1 VSARQREFRVSPE
14 EAEGRLDAFVA
25 ARAGISR
32 AAAAKLI
39 SAGSVLVDGRTASK
53 SSRVAEG
60 MRVDVSLP
68 LEISREPQAEDIP
81 VSVVFE
87 DDHLLVVSKPAGLV
101 VHPAPGHSSGT
112 LVNALLA
119 RAGAQPAGGEA
130 GRPGIVHR
138 LDAGTSGL
146 MIVAKDEVTHAALT
160 EALAARA
167 ITRIYLALVD
177 GVPDT
182 DTTTIDAPIGRSSRD
197 RKKMAVVAGGRP
209 AVTEITVLEMLP
221 DTALVEARPLTGR
234 THQIRVHLKAAG
246 HPVVGDRVY
255 GRNQKLAAALGLER
269 PFLHAARLSFE
280 HPSTGARIELDDPLP
295 PDLQVALAA
304 ARTRS

>member
-1 VSARQREFRVSPE
+1 MAVR
-14 EAEGRLDAFVA
+14 
-25 ARAGISR
+25 
-32 AAAAKLI
+32 
-39 SAGSVLVDGRTASK
+39 
-53 SSRVAEG
+53 
-60 MRVDVSLP
+60 VSLP
-68 LEISREPQAEDIP
+68 EEVSRQLQAEDIP
-81 VSVVFE
+81 VRIVYE
-87 DDHLLVVSKPAGLV
+87 DQNLLVVSKPAGLV

-119 RAGAQPAGGEA
+119 RVGAAPAGGDD

-146 MIVAKDEVTHAALT
+146 MIVAKDEAAHAALS

-167 ITRIYLALVD
+167 ITRIYLALVE
-177 GVPDT
+177 GNLDT
-182 DTTTIDAPIGRSSRD
+182 DNATIDAPIGRSLRD

-209 AVTEITVLEMLP
+209 AVTEIKVLEKLP
-221 DTALVEARPLTGR
+221 DTALVEARPITGR

-246 HPVVGDRVY
+246 HPVAGDRVY
-255 GRNQKLAAALGLER
+255 GSNRKLAAALGLER

-280 HPSTGARIELDDPLP
+280 HPSTGARIELEDPLP
-295 PDLQVALAA
+295 PDLQAALEA

>member
-1 VSARQREFRVSPE
+1 VSAQQREFRVAPE

-32 AAAAKLI
+32 AAAVKLI
-39 SAGSVLVDGRTASK
+39 SAGAVLVDGRAASK
-53 SSRVAEG
+53 SSRIAEG
-60 MRVDVSLP
+60 MRVKVSLP
-68 LEISREPQAEDIP
+68 IEISKEPQAEDIP
-81 VSVVFE
+81 VPVVFE
-87 DDHLLVVSKPAGLV
+87 DDHLIVVSKPPGLV

-119 RAGAQPAGGEA
+119 RTGAAPVGGDA

-146 MIVAKDEVTHAALT
+146 MIVAKDEATHAALT

-182 DTTTIDAPIGRSSRD
+182 DTATIDAPIGRSQRD

-209 AVTEITVLEMLP
+209 AVTEITVLEKLP
-221 DTALVEARPLTGR
+221 DTALVEARPITGR

-255 GRNQKLAAALGLER
+255 GRNHKLSAALGLER
-269 PFLHAARLSFE
+269 PFLHAVRLSFE
-280 HPSTGARIELDDPLP
+280 HPSTGARIELEDPLP
-295 PDLQVALAA
+295 SDLQVALAA

>member
-1 VSARQREFRVSPE
+1 MSAPPRELLVSADD
-14 EAEGRLDAFVA
+14 AGTRLDAFVS
-25 ARAGISR
+25 ARAGVSR

-39 SAGSVLVDGRTASK
+39 AAGAVSIEGALATK
-53 SSRVAEG
+53 SLRVEEA
-60 MRVDVSLP
+60 MRVSVSIP
-68 LEISREPQAEDIP
+68 EHESAVPQAEEIP
-81 VSVVFE
+81 VRVVFE
-87 DDHLLVVSKPAGLV
+87 DEHLLVVSKPAGLV

-119 RAGAQPAGGEA
+119 RAGAAPAGGDAE
-130 GRPGIVHR
+130 RPGIVHR

-146 MIVAKDEVTHAALT
+146 MIVTKDEETHAALT

-167 ITRIYLALVD
+167 VTRVYLALVE
-177 GVPDT
+177 GIPDT
-182 DTTTIDAPIGRSSRD
+182 DTTTIDAPIGRSTRD

-209 AVTEITVLEMLP
+209 AVTEITVLEKLP
-221 DTALVEARPLTGR
+221 DTALVEARPITGR

-246 HPVVGDRVY
+246 HPVVGDRIY
-255 GRNQKLAAALGLER
+255 GPNRKLAAALGLDR

-280 HPSTGARIELDDPLP
+280 HPSTGALIELDDPLP
-295 PDLQVALAA
+295 QDLAAALEA

>member
-1 VSARQREFRVSPE
+1 MSAPPRELLVSADD
-14 EAEGRLDAFVA
+14 AGTRLDAFVS
-25 ARAGISR
+25 ARAGVSR

-39 SAGSVLVDGRTASK
+39 AAGAVSIEGALATK
-53 SSRVAEG
+53 SLRVEEA
-60 MRVDVSLP
+60 MRVSVSIP
-68 LEISREPQAEDIP
+68 EHESAVPQAEEIP
-81 VSVVFE
+81 VRVVFE
-87 DDHLLVVSKPAGLV
+87 DEHLLVVSKPAGLV

-119 RAGAQPAGGEA
+119 RAGAAPAGGDAE
-130 GRPGIVHR
+130 RPGIVHR

-146 MIVAKDEVTHAALT
+146 MIVTKDEETHAALT

-167 ITRIYLALVD
+167 VTRVYLALVE
-177 GVPDT
+177 GIPDT
-182 DTTTIDAPIGRSSRD
+182 DTTTIDAPIGRSTRD

-209 AVTEITVLEMLP
+209 AVTEITVLEKLP
-221 DTALVEARPLTGR
+221 DTALVEARPITGR

-255 GRNQKLAAALGLER
+255 GPNRKLAAALGLDR

-280 HPSTGARIELDDPLP
+280 HPSTGASIELEDPLP
-295 PDLQVALAA
+295 PDLVAALEA

>member
-1 VSARQREFRVSPE
+1 MSAPPRELLVSADD
-14 EAEGRLDAFVA
+14 AGTRLDAFVS
-25 ARAGISR
+25 ARAGVSR

-39 SAGSVLVDGRTASK
+39 AAGAVSVEGALATK
-53 SSRVAEG
+53 SLRVEEA
-60 MRVDVSLP
+60 MRVSVSIP
-68 LEISREPQAEDIP
+68 EHESAVPQAEEIP
-81 VSVVFE
+81 VRVVFE
-87 DDHLLVVSKPAGLV
+87 DEHLLVVSKPAGLV

-119 RAGAQPAGGEA
+119 RAGAAPAGGDAE
-130 GRPGIVHR
+130 RPGIVHR

-146 MIVAKDEVTHAALT
+146 MIVTKDEETHAALT

-167 ITRIYLALVD
+167 VTRVYLALVE

-182 DTTTIDAPIGRSSRD
+182 DTTTIDAPIGRSTRD

-209 AVTEITVLEMLP
+209 AVTEITVLEKLP
-221 DTALVEARPLTGR
+221 DTALVEARPITGR

-255 GRNQKLAAALGLER
+255 GPNRKLAAALGLDR

-280 HPSTGARIELDDPLP
+280 HPSTGASIELEDPLP
-295 PDLQVALAA
+295 PDLVAALEA

>member
-1 VSARQREFRVSPE
+1 MSAPPRELLVSADD
-14 EAEGRLDAFVA
+14 AGTRLDAFVS
-25 ARAGISR
+25 ARAGVSR

-39 SAGSVLVDGRTASK
+39 AAGAVSIEGALATK
-53 SSRVAEG
+53 SLRVEEA
-60 MRVDVSLP
+60 MRVSVSIP
-68 LEISREPQAEDIP
+68 EHESAVPQAEEIP
-81 VSVVFE
+81 VRVVFE
-87 DDHLLVVSKPAGLV
+87 DEHLLVVSKPAGLV

-119 RAGAQPAGGEA
+119 RAGAAPAGGDAE
-130 GRPGIVHR
+130 RPGIVHR

-146 MIVAKDEVTHAALT
+146 MIVTKDEETHAALT

-167 ITRIYLALVD
+167 VTRVYLALVE
-177 GVPDT
+177 GIPDT
-182 DTTTIDAPIGRSSRD
+182 DTTTIDAPIGRSTRD

-209 AVTEITVLEMLP
+209 AVTEITVLEKLP
-221 DTALVEARPLTGR
+221 DTALVEARPITGR
-234 THQIRVHLKAAG
+234 THQIRVHLKAAD

-255 GRNQKLAAALGLER
+255 GPNRKLAAALGLER

-280 HPSTGARIELDDPLP
+280 HPSTGASIELEDPLP
-295 PDLQVALAA
+295 PDLVAALEA